1 MKMSSVA
8 TAEPEV
14 EEPRRAVD
22 PLVDETRKDPGKN
35 GQSFSEISE
44 LPPLKEVYIAPTLAP
59 TPPADDDPEPMDKAR
74 ATVFRSSAP
83 EKPKVQPKEVA
94 KKAVAEIKKTPPKLF
109 GYAIAAAFAV
119 ILLVVGGIA
128 YHVHSENSDED
139 AGPAQPAGQPQSAQ
153 VNSSPSNASPAA
165 APPVQTAEAAQAAS
179 PIATDDPRSVAVQ
192 PRYKSSNKKK
202 SKAAP
207 APVAATVIPG
217 QLTVNTTPEGAQVTV
232 DGHNEPG
239 WITPYNMMGLAPG
252 QHTVVISKSGYAPET
267 RNVDVTAGSKF
278 SLVVPLVQL
287 AANVSLA
294 STPEGAA
301 VLMDG
306 KDTGRVTPMQ
316 LAVDKP
322 GSHVFLF
329 KKQGYLNETAT
340 ANLQPGQN
348 VHLSPSLKQLG
359 ATDDIRM
366 GGKFKKLFGG
376 SDLAGMG
383 TVIVKT
389 QPKGAQIA
397 INNRMLDK
405 GSPAEFYLNPGTYVV
420 NITLSGYKSVEKVIN
435 VEKGARLPVDETLE
449 RE

>member
-1 MKMSSVA
+1 
-8 TAEPEV
+8 
-14 EEPRRAVD
+14 
-22 PLVDETRKDPGKN
+22 
-35 GQSFSEISE
+35 
-44 LPPLKEVYIAPTLAP
+44 
-59 TPPADDDPEPMDKAR
+59 
-74 ATVFRSSAP
+74 
-83 EKPKVQPKEVA
+83 
-94 KKAVAEIKKTPPKLF
+94 
-109 GYAIAAAFAV
+109 
-119 ILLVVGGIA
+119 
-128 YHVHSENSDED
+128 
-139 AGPAQPAGQPQSAQ
+139 
-153 VNSSPSNASPAA
+153 
-165 APPVQTAEAAQAAS
+165 
-179 PIATDDPRSVAVQ
+179 
-192 PRYKSSNKKK
+192 
-202 SKAAP
+202 
-207 APVAATVIPG
+207 
-217 QLTVNTTPEGAQVTV
+217 
-232 DGHNEPG
+232 
-239 WITPYNMMGLAPG
+239 
-252 QHTVVISKSGYAPET
+252 VISKSGYAPET
-267 RNVDVTAGSKF
+267 RNVDVTAGGKF